1 MGFVMASDYEFILP
15 LVVYLPRKTVKD
27 KRFSVDI
34 NTIRGADRHSY
45 NAAKKVYS
53 EVMSE
58 QLSGFDMIDNQIKVH
73 YQYYAA
79 MNNSPDLDNFIGGA
93 KKFFQ
98 DAMVNHGLIKD
109 DNVNFIPRNSEEY
122 MGIDRLN
129 PRIVA
134 KVTVLD

>member
-1 MGFVMASDYEFILP
+1 MSDYIFTLP

-45 NAAKKVYS
+45 NDAKKVYKGMIADQF
-53 EVMSE
+53 EG
-58 QLSGFDMIDNQIKVH
+58 LDMIEGPISVH
-73 YQYYAA
+73 YEYYAA
-79 MNNSPDLDNFIGGA
+79 MKNKPDLDNFVGGA

-98 DAMVNHGLIKD
+98 DAMVFHGLIPD
-109 DNVNFIPRNSEEY
+109 DHVYIIGFNSERFC
-122 MGIDRLN
+122 GVDKDN

-134 KVTVLD
+134 KVYVLD